1 MQEKYWET
9 QGGVLEQ
16 KWMPGNCREAQ
27 DGGIEISKQD
37 ARKKVLKETGGHVNI
52 EARLPQEIGEREAS
66 GRGEN

>member
-1 MQEKYWET
+1 
-9 QGGVLEQ
+9 
-16 KWMPGNCREAQ
+16 MPGNCREAQ